1 MKIDRE
7 LILKLEKLS
16 RLELADEQR
25 TRMQED
31 LSKMLGMVQKLDE
44 LDLDNVDP
52 LLHMSEN
59 ANVTRSD
66 EVKGHMETAKAM
78 KNAPESTSKYF
89 KVPKVI
95 KK

>member
-1 MKIDRE
+1 MKIDHA

-44 LDLDNVDP
+44 LELDNVDP
-52 LLHMSEN
+52 LC
-59 ANVTRSD
+59 
-66 EVKGHMETAKAM
+66 
-78 KNAPESTSKYF
+78 
-89 KVPKVI
+89 I
-95 KK
+95 

>member
-59 ANVTRSD
+59 SNVTRSD
-66 EVKGHMETAKAM
+66 EVKGHIETIKAM
-78 KNAPESTSKYF
+78 NNAPESTSKYF

>member
-16 RLELADEQR
+16 RLELSEDQR
-25 TRMQED
+25 VKMQED

-44 LDLDNVDP
+44 LDLQEVEP
-52 LLHMSEN
+52 LLHMTQRV
-59 ANVTRSD
+59 NVTRAD
-66 EVKGHMETAKAM
+66 EVKNHIDTSKAM
-78 KNAPESTSKYF
+78 ENAPDSTKEYF